1 MATRTTFQFKFSR
14 LFSKNRHPGKLH
26 RAFFTT
32 KVRKFISVEGGEALS
47 RSLINGIIFAL
58 KLVVK
63 WHSHCP
69 VKMMSVRA
77 RALVSIGKISSSSL
91 NFKLS
96 DGKNHVRE

>member
-26 RAFFTT
+26 SAFFFTT
-32 KVRKFISVEGGEALS
+32 KVSTLISVEGGEALS

-69 VKMMSVRA
+69 VKMTSVRA
-77 RALVSIGKISSSSL
+77 RALVSIGKISSSS
-91 NFKLS
+91 
-96 DGKNHVRE
+96 